1 MIDLV
6 NTYFSILDKIGIKIR
21 KVQTLIIV
29 SIVTVLFE
37 ILAIAIFIPI
47 TEMFSNEFS
56 SIKFLGSTILIENFS
71 KKEILI
77 STILL
82 ILSVYLVKSVVTILN
97 NYLVSNVWYLIDLK
111 LKLKIFNNIL
121 TKKYSDFI
129 KNSNS
134 TYLNLIVIE
143 IEKFAEL
150 IKAFVLSIVEL
161 FVMALIFIL
170 LINYNFS
177 ASIATILFLSLI
189 VVFIYLIFKKKIV
202 KWGYE
207 RQYYQDE
214 YQNNIKSGLTSFLSI
229 KINGGLSFFSKKVF
243 KSLSKRNDFIAKQ
256 YVYENIPKSILELSG
271 LIIIICTALFLHY
284 FLNKSL
290 NEIISF
296 IILLSI
302 SFYRILP
309 SFNRLLTGYNQIIFS
324 EAIIN
329 IIKDYLKVDQNC
341 IEKRMSSI
349 DKIHLNKVNFGY
361 ENKSKII
368 KDLSLVIGRGD
379 IIGVFGKS
387 GSGKSTLIK
396 IIMGLIKN
404 YDGKICYDQIDIKE
418 LNDYITPNLF
428 GYLEQNVNTF
438 NSTIKENI
446 TLVENLDSSK
456 ESWYREILKIC
467 NLSSLENKIKNKIII
482 ESGLNISGGEVQRI
496 GLARV
501 LFQKPEIIVLDEF
514 TSALDKKNKELLQIT
529 LRKINKKYKTTIILI
544 SHDLSFKNFCDRVIT
559 L

>member
-296 IILLSI
+296 IIILSI

>member
-1 MIDLV
+1 M
-6 NTYFSILDKIGIKIR
+6 
-21 KVQTLIIV
+21 QALIIV
-29 SIVTVLFE
+29 SIFSVLFE

-56 SIKFLGSTILIENFS
+56 SIKFLGLKISLENFS

-77 STILL
+77 SIILL
-82 ILSVYLVKSVVTILN
+82 ILSVYLVKAIVTILN

-111 LKLKIFNNIL
+111 LKINIFNNIL

-134 TYLNLIVIE
+134 TYLNLIVVE

-150 IKAFVLSIVEL
+150 IKAFISFIVEL
-161 FVMALIFIL
+161 FIMLLIFSL
-170 LINYNFS
+170 LINYNLS
-177 ASIATILFLSLI
+177 ASIATILFLTLI
-189 VVFIYLIFKKKIV
+189 VLIIYLIFNERV
-202 KWGYE
+202 TYWGYE
-207 RQYYQDE
+207 RQYYQDI
-214 YQNNIKSGLTSFLSI
+214 YQNNVKSGFISYLSI
-229 KINGGLSFFSKKVF
+229 KINGGLKFFSKKVF
-243 KSLSKRNDFIAKQ
+243 KSLSKRNHFIRRQ
-256 YVYENIPKSILELSG
+256 YIYENIPKSILELSG
-271 LIIIICTALFLHY
+271 LIIIIFTALFLYY
-284 FLNKSL
+284 FLGKPI

-296 IILLSI
+296 IIILSI

-309 SFNRLLTGYNQIIFS
+309 SFNRLLTSYNQIIFS
-324 EAIIN
+324 KSIISL
-329 IIKDYLKVDQNC
+329 IDEYLVDNQNHV
-341 IEKRMSSI
+341 ENRTLFI
-349 DKIHLNKVNFGY
+349 DKIHLKKVNFGY
-361 ENKSKII
+361 DNKSKLI
-368 KDLSLVIGRGD
+368 KDFSLTINKGD

-404 YDGKICYDQIDIKE
+404 YEGNIFYDQIDINE
-418 LNDYITPNLF
+418 LKDYVTPNLF

-446 TLVENLDSSK
+446 TLEESLDSSK
-456 ESWYREILKIC
+456 EKWYREILSIC
-467 NLSSLENKIKNKIII
+467 NLSNLENKIKNKIII

-501 LFQKPEIIVLDEF
+501 LFKNPQILILDEF
-514 TSALDKKNKELLQIT
+514 TSALDEKNKELLQT
-529 LRKINKKYKTTIILI
+529 ALQKINTKYRKTIILI
-544 SHDLSFKNFCDRVIT
+544 SHDLSFKTFCNKVIN